1 MNNDNVLHDIVF
13 KDGEWQKGGLSQL
26 KGEDGKIGI
35 RCAPYSRLAAATV
48 NLEGQGE
55 IFCVYYQAEGKH
67 GPVRMVNFL
76 PGHSWHTTYW
86 PDGRITVNWVDPPLY
101 GTSLTAVKP
110 REGILVAKDAKEQQL
125 PIVYLQWDTQALAEC
140 QGPSMF
146 SFHHPH
152 IVIDVLES
160 VLSSRTEI
168 QPIPGLETMQLSPH
182 TSLTTVDDGSNLYCF
197 YKTNDNSVQMVRI
210 GDGKCETVLNDVS
223 TPTPQSSIAAVMP
236 LQHKNRIILFYQ
248 RWDKGNS
255 EKIDIRAKTL
265 SRGTRDSWEVATE
278 TLVLSG

>member
-1 MNNDNVLHDIVF
+1 LIYVNNDNVLHDIVF

-26 KGEDGKIGI
+26 KGEDGKTGI

-101 GTSLTAVKP
+101 GTSLAAVKP

-125 PIVYLQWDTQALAEC
+125 PVVYLQWDTQALAEC
-140 QGPSMF
+140 QGPK
-146 SFHHPH
+146 
-152 IVIDVLES
+152 
-160 VLSSRTEI
+160 I

-210 GDGKCETVLNDVS
+210 GDGKCVTVLTDVS
-223 TPTPQSSIAAVMP
+223 TPTPRSFIAAVMP
-236 LQHKNRIILFYQ
+236 LQHKNRIVLFYQ

-265 SRGTRDSWEVATE
+265 SRGTKDNWEVTTE